1 MYKSK
6 VNIMANKD
14 LFKQAIADAK
24 SIREAA
30 IANAKLAL
38 EESLTPQ
45 LKELL
50 AQRLTEMEEED
61 APATVISEE
70 EVAEEVQ
77 EETLEE
83 AIGSDGLTAV
93 AEAEEEHSEEGE
105 VEGDEAGEEAEVD
118 SEESEDEAEEE
129 VGEMSVD
136 DLKDLIR
143 DVLMQVMGDQE
154 QEQEDELGADA
165 EDMGAEDM
173 TAVTDTE
180 INIDELMAELATL
193 NSPEGPTAHGNILE
207 MEEGV
212 DPLMEAAIEEMTKEF
227 SVKAENYMNKLAER
241 QNCSVMELVKKLARF
256 GSKSEMKQVAKMV
269 NDATT
274 LGEATFYE
282 IVSKLTSDNTH
293 NDVDS
298 NMEERQVDEV
308 VFTSGL
314 ITLISALT
322 GIMLFL
328 GKATSA
334 DQAEAKA
341 KELLAKVEAGKTLTD
356 DEKALV
362 DKATAIKAP
371 GVFDKVTSGLRGLA
385 NAMGTNKATKTGT
398 FEEGSYDLS
407 EALST
412 IETLRNDLNETNLL
426 NAKLLYVNK
435 VFKASN
441 LSESQKASV
450 IAAFDKAETVKE
462 VKLVYETVSENVSSV
477 GKKEVVREAKG
488 FASAAAGI
496 STKPGVI
503 TETNQAVLRMQKLA
517 GIIK

>member
-1 MYKSK
+1 VYKSK

-83 AIGSDGLTAV
+83 AIGNGLTAV

-154 QEQEDELGADA
+154 QAQEDELEADA

-173 TAVTDTE
+173 TAVDDTV
-180 INIDELMAELATL
+180 INIEELMAELATL
-193 NSPEGPTAHGNILE
+193 NSPEGPTAHGNIPE
-207 MEEGV
+207 VKAEV
-212 DPLMEAAIEEMTKEF
+212 DPLREEAIAELKKHIKPGTMEGMRKYAEVKGIDVHEVLKKMVEYSNLTEVKKVAELMGAAEALGEAAYHRIVERLTSEMKHTPAMEEDVMTGAQIFLNQLPALVAQNPEAAIATMAAFVPALGAAGIGIEKIVQKIRGGAT
-227 SVKAENYMNKLAER
+227 
-241 QNCSVMELVKKLARF
+241 
-256 GSKSEMKQVAKMV
+256 
-269 NDATT
+269 DA
-274 LGEATFYE
+274 
-282 IVSKLTSDNTH
+282 
-293 NDVDS
+293 
-298 NMEERQVDEV
+298 
-308 VFTSGL
+308 
-314 ITLISALT
+314 
-322 GIMLFL
+322 
-328 GKATSA
+328 
-334 DQAEAKA
+334 AKA
-341 KELLAKVEAGKTLTD
+341 GEEAPAA
-356 DEKALV
+356 E
-362 DKATAIKAP
+362 
-371 GVFDKVTSGLRGLA
+371 
-385 NAMGTNKATKTGT
+385 
-398 FEEGSYDLS
+398 DLM

>member
-83 AIGSDGLTAV
+83 AIG
-93 AEAEEEHSEEGE
+93 AEEEHSEEDE

-129 VGEMSVD
+129 VGEMSVE

-154 QEQEDELGADA
+154 QGEEDELEADA
-165 EDMGAEDM
+165 MDMTGDDM

-180 INIDELMAELATL
+180 INIDELMAELADMSINNPKGL
-193 NSPEGPTAHGNILE
+193 TAHGNIPE
-207 MEEGV
+207 AKEEP
-212 DPLMEAAIEEMTKEF
+212 DPLAEAAVNELMGHLKAETKETVNEFAEGKGMSMAEVMKKMAEYGSARDMKEVAKMIEAAYGLGEAACNQVMERLITTPMTTAPVMEAGGGLEHAAQEFIIFMNQLPRLAAMNPEAAI
-227 SVKAENYMNKLAER
+227 
-241 QNCSVMELVKKLARF
+241 
-256 GSKSEMKQVAKMV
+256 
-269 NDATT
+269 
-274 LGEATFYE
+274 
-282 IVSKLTSDNTH
+282 
-293 NDVDS
+293 
-298 NMEERQVDEV
+298 
-308 VFTSGL
+308 
-314 ITLISALT
+314 
-322 GIMLFL
+322 
-328 GKATSA
+328 
-334 DQAEAKA
+334 
-341 KELLAKVEAGKTLTD
+341 
-356 DEKALV
+356 
-362 DKATAIKAP
+362 ATAAATVPTLVAAIGGVQALIKKIKGGATDAATAGEEAP
-371 GVFDKVTSGLRGLA
+371 TPD
-385 NAMGTNKATKTGT
+385 
-398 FEEGSYDLS
+398 ELS
-407 EALST
+407 EALSI

>member
-83 AIGSDGLTAV
+83 AIGNGLTAV

-154 QEQEDELGADA
+154 QEKEDELGADA

-207 MEEGV
+207 MEEV
-212 DPLMEAAIEEMTKEF
+212 ADPIMEAAIEEMKKGLNE
-227 SVKAENYMNKLAER
+227 KAENYMLKLAER
-241 QNCSVMELVKKLARF
+241 RNCSVMELIKEFAHL
-256 GSKSEMKQVAKMV
+256 GQISEMKKVADMV
-269 NDATT
+269 NSAAG
-274 LGEATFYE
+274 LGEAAFYE
-282 IVSKLTSDNTH
+282 VMKNLIPEKAH
-293 NDVDS
+293 APA
-298 NMEERQVDEV
+298 MEED
-308 VFTSGL
+308 
-314 ITLISALT
+314 
-322 GIMLFL
+322 IM
-328 GKATSA
+328 TSA
-334 DQAEAKA
+334 QIFLNQLPALVAQNPEAAIATMAAFVPVLGAAGIGIEKIVQKIRGGATNAAKA
-341 KELLAKVEAGKTLTD
+341 GEEAPSA
-356 DEKALV
+356 E
-362 DKATAIKAP
+362 
-371 GVFDKVTSGLRGLA
+371 
-385 NAMGTNKATKTGT
+385 
-398 FEEGSYDLS
+398 DLM